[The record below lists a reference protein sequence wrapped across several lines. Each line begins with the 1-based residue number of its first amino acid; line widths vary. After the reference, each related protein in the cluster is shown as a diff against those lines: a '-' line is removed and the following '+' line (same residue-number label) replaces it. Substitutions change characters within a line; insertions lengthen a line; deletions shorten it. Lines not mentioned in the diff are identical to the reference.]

1 MKKQNKPRTERW
13 CTPVFRSK
21 GGKQRSAKEA
31 EKVQPLRLE
40 KNQGDFGVTENQQK
54 RSISRREWSA
64 VLTLLGRLGRE
75 TRTGK

>member
-40 KNQGDFGVTENQQK
+40 KNQGDFGVTENQQ
-54 RSISRREWSA
+54 SEAFQGEWSA
-64 VLTLLGRLGRE
+64 VLTLLGESGRE